1 MNLEFLLIIKNFL
14 VNSTNPTNTVF
25 NININSNHLKSPNT
39 MTAPFSSHY
48 FIQFIMLALSVNIV
62 FGGSKNFPSG
72 SCLKPCGIPDIMAT
86 TLQKCIDLCNANG
99 HCDSNRL
106 SNDCASSSN
115 KVLSCANGCEIAYH
129 RSKVSECK
137 WDCQNGASDSCWY
150 YHPNILTPFTKCGA
164 CQEGCDTFPD
174 RNSCSAGCDLAATLP
189 EFYKYKEVSCS
200 PDNIPRFLF
209 AGQSNMVRR

>member
-1 MNLEFLLIIKNFL
+1 MI
-14 VNSTNPTNTVF
+14 
-25 NININSNHLKSPNT
+25 
-39 MTAPFSSHY
+39 APFPSHY
-48 FIQFIMLALSVNIV
+48 FVQCIILVLSVNIV
-62 FGGSKNFPSG
+62 AAGSKNFPLDNP
-72 SCLKPCGIPDIMAT
+72 CLKPCGVPDITAT

-106 SNDCASSSN
+106 SNDCTSSSN

-137 WDCQNGASDSCWY
+137 WDCQNGALDSCWY

-174 RNSCSAGCDLAATLP
+174 RKSCSAGCDLAATLP